1 MTDLA
6 DFSVLT
12 SPERRAANLARCT
25 PEGRKRYE
33 DSLRNPR
40 ALRQLGLRLLRP
52 YADAPFDS
60 AGGPDVRSIEKI
72 EIPGPSEPIP
82 AALIVPEGEGPFGIY
97 INLHAGGFIGRS
109 GLGDLSEART
119 RASELDCVVVHPDFR
134 VAPEHKYPATIDD
147 CWAVTQWVFENAEA
161 IGGDASRVGIGGGCT
176 GGNFSAVMAIMC
188 RDAGLPLAVQYLYF
202 TIVDLRC
209 DYASHFEFQNGYL
222 LTRDSNLYVIE
233 EYLEF
238 AEQRFEWQASPIL
251 APSLRGV
258 APARIVNGEFEILR
272 DEMTAYANRLH
283 DAGVEVSRRICE
295 CQAHGFVDGD
305 VEQNVNRESNEFLRR
320 FIGPLQ

>member
-6 DFSVLT
+6 KFSVLT
-12 SPERRAANLARCT
+12 SPERREANLAQCT
-25 PEGRKRYE
+25 RQGRKRYE

-40 ALRQLGLRLLRP
+40 ALRQLGPRLLRP

-60 AGGPDVRSIEKI
+60 AGGPDVRSVERIA
-72 EIPGPSEPIP
+72 IPGPAGPIP
-82 AALIVPEGEGPFGIY
+82 AALIVPEADGPFAIY

-109 GLGDLSEART
+109 GLGDLTEAKT
-119 RASELDCVVVHPDFR
+119 RASELNCVVVHPDFR

-147 CWAVTQWVFENAEA
+147 CWSVTQWVFENAEA
-161 IGGDASRVGIGGGCT
+161 IGGDANRVGIGGGCT

-202 TIVDLRC
+202 TIIDLRC

-258 APARIVNGEFEILR
+258 ASARIVNGEFEILR
-272 DEMTAYANRLH
+272 DEMTAYANRLR
-283 DAGVEVSRRICE
+283 DAGVEVSQRICE
-295 CQAHGFVDGD
+295 CQAHGFVDDD
-305 VEQNVNRESNEFLRR
+305 VEEKINRESNGFLSK
-320 FIGPLQ
+320 FIGHLR

>member
-1 MTDLA
+1 MADLS
-6 DFSVLT
+6 DFRTLT
-12 SPERRAANLARCT
+12 SAERRKANLVRCT
-25 PEGRKRYE
+25 PEGKKRYE

-82 AALIVPEGEGPFGIY
+82 AALIVPEGHGPLGIY

-176 GGNFSAVMAIMC
+176 GGNFSAIMAIMC

-233 EYLEF
+233 EF
-238 AEQRFEWQASPIL
+238 AEQRFEWQASPIF

-305 VEQNVNRESNEFLRR
+305 VEEKVNRESNEFLRR